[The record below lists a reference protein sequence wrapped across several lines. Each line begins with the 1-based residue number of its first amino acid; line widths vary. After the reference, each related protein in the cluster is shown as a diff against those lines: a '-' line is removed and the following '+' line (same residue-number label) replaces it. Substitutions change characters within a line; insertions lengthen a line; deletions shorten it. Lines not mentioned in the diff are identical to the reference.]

1 MLFCIR
7 LPNFIQ
13 TRRHIDFSRWRT
25 RPLNTTSGFVFVDV
39 NAFSKSKSVTKPNFW
54 RKKQA
59 SVIFEFYFRF
69 WFRLCHRNVHAILH
83 HAVKF
88 HPIGPPA
95 AETWRHIGFST
106 WRPRSF
112 NATSGFLIV
121 DATVFG
127 RLKIYQQTKFRRDI
141 TIHGCD
147 ITTSVFEK

>member
-95 AETWRHIGFST
+95 AEIWCNIDFPRC
-106 WRPRSF
+106 RPQPLNTTTCF
-112 NATSGFLIV
+112 VFV
-121 DATVFG
+121 DVAA
-127 RLKIYQQTKFRRDI
+127 FRMAKSISKPNFVDI
-141 TIHGCD
+141 SQLTAEI
-147 ITTSVFEK
+147 